1 MGEHEASER
10 VTVLLRAAQGG
21 DRAAAEAL
29 LPLVYEELRRLAE
42 SRMRRLA
49 PGQTLQPTAL
59 VHEAYLRL
67 VRGEDPGWNG
77 RAHFFGAAAQAMRN
91 ILVEQ
96 ARRYQAVKRGGGM
109 RASPMD
115 GEPAESHTDPAE
127 TLALDESLKRLE
139 RLDSR
144 KAQVVALR
152 VYAGL
157 TNEQIASA
165 LEISSRTV
173 EREWRFARAWLRRA
187 LGTGAAP
194 REEPDG

>member
-1 MGEHEASER
+1 MGDPAASER

-21 DRAAAEAL
+21 DRAAAEQL

-42 SRMRRLA
+42 SRMRRAA

-67 VRGEDPGWNG
+67 VRGEDPGWSG
-77 RAHFFGAAAQAMRN
+77 RGHFFGAAARAMRN
-91 ILVEQ
+91 IMVEQ
-96 ARRYQAVKRGGGM
+96 ARRYQTQKRGGG
-109 RASPMD
+109 RKAAPLD
-115 GEPAESHTDPAE
+115 GEPAEAPVDPAE
-127 TLALDESLKRLE
+127 TLALDETLNRLE

-144 KAQVVALR
+144 KAQIVSLR

-173 EREWRFARAWLRRA
+173 EREWRFARAWLRRE
-187 LGTGAAP
+187 LGSGAAR